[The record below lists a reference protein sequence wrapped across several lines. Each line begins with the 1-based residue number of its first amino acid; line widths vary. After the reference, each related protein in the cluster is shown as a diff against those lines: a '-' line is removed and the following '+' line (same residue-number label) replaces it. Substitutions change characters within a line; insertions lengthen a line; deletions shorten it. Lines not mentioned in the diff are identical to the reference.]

1 MKRLALP
8 TLLAATFF
16 SLTACAAGNNAIP
29 ADPGS
34 DLDRAPAWVT
44 ADHQADPALWAV
56 GSAADIDDPGRLRR
70 AALGNARE
78 SLAAQIALR
87 LGPVLAREGIVDAT
101 ARHEIAAS
109 IVAMN
114 LYGAHVERY
123 WVAPSG
129 RCYVRYEIP
138 LDTYADNVLAAR
150 GVDEALGD
158 VVVAA
163 ARAEF
168 GAVLAR

>member
-8 TLLAATFF
+8 LLLAATSFA
-16 SLTACAAGNNAIP
+16 LTACAAGNGTIP
-29 ADPGS
+29 ADPGPEI
-34 DLDRAPAWVT
+34 DRAPAWIT
-44 ADHQADPALWAV
+44 AEQVEGPALWAV
-56 GSAADIDDPGRLRR
+56 GSAAAIDDPGSLRR
-70 AALGNARE
+70 TALGNARE
-78 SLAAQIALR
+78 DLAAQIATR
-87 LGPVLAREGIVDAT
+87 LGPVLEREGIVDED

-109 IVAMN
+109 IVAVN

-138 LDTYADNVLAAR
+138 LETYVENVLAAR
-150 GVDEALGD
+150 GVDEELGEI
-158 VVVAA
+158 VVAA

-168 GAVLAR
+168 GPALAR